1 MPGNVLVVAEHKD
14 GDLKKVTFEMLGEGA
29 RIAENLGG
37 VVEAALLGSTVGSLA
52 DALVHYGAAKVYLAD
67 APSLEKYTN
76 EGYTTVLAKLIQ
88 KAEPAVVLL
97 GATPQGKDLAPRVA
111 ARLGLGLA
119 SDCTAF
125 EVAADGRLMITR
137 PIYAGRAIATVI
149 EKTIPQMVTV
159 RPNVMV
165 PLEPDSSR
173 TAPVEKLAVE
183 TGDIRA
189 KVIGLIQ
196 ESGRQQVGLSEAEI
210 IVSGGRGLKGPE
222 NFCLLEELAEVLG
235 AAVGASRAAVDAGW
249 LDHSH
254 QVGQTGKTVTPN
266 LYIACGI
273 SGAAQHLAGMK
284 TARYIVAINR
294 DPDAP
299 IFRVADYGIV
309 GDLFEVVPILTEE
322 LKKVLQQE
330 TGTATVINERT

>member
-1 MPGNVLVVAEHKD
+1 MPGNVLVVAEHED
-14 GDLKKVTFEMLGEGA
+14 DDLKKVTFEMLGEGN
-29 RIAENLGG
+29 RITEKLGG
-37 VVEAALLGSTVGSLA
+37 VVEAALLGLGMGGMA
-52 DALVHYGAAKVYLAD
+52 DALAHYGAAKVYLAD
-67 APSLEKYTN
+67 DPSLERYSG
-76 EGYTTVLAKLIQ
+76 EGYTTVLARLIQ

-97 GATPQGKDLAPRVA
+97 GATIQGKDLAPRVA

-125 EVAADGRLMITR
+125 EVAADGRLIITR
-137 PIYAGRAIATVI
+137 PLYGGRAIATVI
-149 EKTIPQMVTV
+149 EKTTPQMATV
-159 RPNVMV
+159 RPNVMM
-165 PLEPDSSR
+165 PLELDLSR
-173 TAPVEKLAVE
+173 MAPLEELAVE

-196 ESGRQQVGLSEAEI
+196 ESSRQQVGLAEAEI

-222 NFCLLEELAEVLG
+222 NFCLLEELADVLG
-235 AAVGASRAAVDAGW
+235 AAVGASRAAVDADW
-249 LDHSH
+249 IDHSH

-273 SGAAQHLAGMK
+273 SGAVQHLAGMK
-284 TARYIVAINR
+284 TARYIVAINK

-299 IFRVADYGIV
+299 IFRVADYSIV

-322 LKKVLQQE
+322 FKKALRQKK
-330 TGTATVINERT
+330 